1 MDILS
6 AEFFSAL
13 LAIIIIDLVLAG
25 DNAIVIALAAR
36 NLPRHLQRVT
46 IIAGTAAAVVVRI
59 GMTLAIVWLLRIP
72 GLLLAGGML
81 LIWIAHRLLAPNP
94 STKTAA
100 HASSANVGRWTAIR
114 TIVIADVVMGIDN
127 MLGVAGAAQ
136 GEFLLVTVG
145 LLISVPIMVLGS
157 TLILKWVDRYP
168 IIIYVGAT
176 VLVWTAAKMITHEP
190 VVKDAIGQN
199 NFIVWGFYALL
210 ICGVLISGLIGR
222 TWLKTGHPAK
232 SSRNDNHSE
241 KRLEFHRSKGDR
253 HVENPDSR

>member
-36 NLPRHLQRVT
+36 NLPRHLQRVS

-81 LIWIAHRLLAPNP
+81 LVWIAYKLLAPN
-94 STKTAA
+94 SSKKNAL
-100 HASSANVGRWTAIR
+100 HGSSAHTGLWTAIR
-114 TIVIADVVMGIDN
+114 TIVIADAVMGVDN

-136 GEFLLVTVG
+136 GESLLVMVG
-145 LLISVPIMVLGS
+145 LLISVPIMVFGS
-157 TLILKWVDRYP
+157 TFILKWVDRYP

-176 VLVWTAAKMITHEP
+176 VLAWTAAKMISHEP
-190 VVKDAIGQN
+190 VVKDAIGHN

-210 ICGVLISGLIGR
+210 IGGVLISGGIGR
-222 TWLKTGHPAK
+222 TWLQTGDPRK
-232 SSRNDNHSE
+232 SFGSNNRSE
-241 KRLEFHRSKGDR
+241 KRLKFHRSKGD
-253 HVENPDSR
+253 

>member
-36 NLPRHLQRVT
+36 NLPPHLQCIT
-46 IIAGTAAAVVVRI
+46 IIVGTAAAVVVRI

-72 GLLLAGGML
+72 GLLLAGGIL
-81 LIWIAHRLLAPNP
+81 LVWIAYKLLAPN
-94 STKTAA
+94 SLKKNTSYG
-100 HASSANVGRWTAIR
+100 SSANIGLWAAIR
-114 TIVIADVVMGIDN
+114 TIVIADAVMGVDN

-136 GEFLLVTVG
+136 GEFFLVMVG

-157 TLILKWVDRYP
+157 TLILKWVERYP

-176 VLVWTAAKMITHEP
+176 VLAWTAAKMIAREP
-190 VVKDAIGQN
+190 VVKDAIGHN
-199 NFIVWGFYALL
+199 DLIVWGLYAFL
-210 ICGVLISGLIGR
+210 IGGVLISGGIGR
-222 TWLKTGHPAK
+222 TWLKTGHPGK
-232 SSRNDNHSE
+232 SSGSNNRSE
-241 KRLEFHRSKGDR
+241 ERLKFPRSKGD
-253 HVENPDSR
+253 

>member
-36 NLPRHLQRVT
+36 NLPSHLQRIT
-46 IIAGTAAAVVVRI
+46 IVAGTAAAVVVRI

-72 GLLLAGGML
+72 GLLLAGGIFL
-81 LIWIAHRLLAPNP
+81 VWIAYKLLAPN
-94 STKTAA
+94 SLKKNASYG
-100 HASSANVGRWTAIR
+100 SSANIGLWAAIR
-114 TIVIADVVMGIDN
+114 TIVIADAVMGVDN

-136 GEFLLVTVG
+136 GKFLLVMVG

-157 TLILKWVDRYP
+157 TLILKWVERYP

-176 VLVWTAAKMITHEP
+176 VLAWTAAKMISREP
-190 VVKDAIGQN
+190 VVKDAIGHN
-199 NFIVWGFYALL
+199 NLIVWGLYALL
-210 ICGVLISGLIGR
+210 IGAVLISGGIGR
-222 TWLKTGHPAK
+222 TWLKTGHPGK
-232 SSRNDNHSE
+232 SSGSNNRSE
-241 KRLEFHRSKGDR
+241 ERLKFHRPKGD
-253 HVENPDSR
+253 

>member
-72 GLLLAGGML
+72 GLLLAGGIL
-81 LIWIAHRLLAPNP
+81 LIWIAYRLLASN
-94 STKTAA
+94 SSKKNAA
-100 HASSANVGRWTAIR
+100 HASSANVGLWTAIR
-114 TIVIADVVMGIDN
+114 TIVIADAVMGIDN

-136 GEFLLVTVG
+136 GELLLVIVG

-176 VLVWTAAKMITHEP
+176 VLAWTAAKMITHEP
-190 VVKDAIGQN
+190 MVKDAIGHDD
-199 NFIVWGFYALL
+199 FIVWGFYALL
-210 ICGVLISGLIGR
+210 IGGVLISRVIRR
-222 TWLKTGHPAK
+222 TWMKTGHPEK
-232 SSRNDNHSE
+232 SARSDGRSE
-241 KRLEFHRSKGDR
+241 KLLKFNRFEGD
-253 HVENPDSR
+253 

>member
-36 NLPRHLQRVT
+36 NLPQHLQRVT

-72 GLLLAGGML
+72 GLLLAGGIL
-81 LIWIAHRLLAPNP
+81 LIWIAYKLLAPSPSMKNP
-94 STKTAA
+94 A
-100 HASSANVGRWTAIR
+100 HASPVNAGLWTAIR
-114 TIVIADVVMGIDN
+114 TIVIADAVMGIDN

-136 GEFLLVTVG
+136 GEFLLVVFG

-157 TLILKWVDRYP
+157 TLILKWVERYP

-176 VLVWTAAKMITHEP
+176 VLAWTAAKMIVHEP
-190 VVKDAIGQN
+190 MVKGAIGQN
-199 NFIVWGFYALL
+199 DFIAWGLYALL
-210 ICGVLISGLIGR
+210 IGGVLVSGVIRR
-222 TWLKTGHPAK
+222 TPMHTAHPEK
-232 SSRNDNHSE
+232 SSPSDGRSE
-241 KRLEFHRSKGDR
+241 KHLKFNRFEGD
-253 HVENPDSR
+253 

>member
-72 GLLLAGGML
+72 GLLLAGGIL
-81 LIWIAHRLLAPNP
+81 LIWVAYKLLAPSP
-94 STKTAA
+94 SRKNTA
-100 HASSANVGRWTAIR
+100 HASPVNAGLWTAIR
-114 TIVIADVVMGIDN
+114 TIVIADAVMGIDN

-136 GEFLLVTVG
+136 GEFLLVVFG

-157 TLILKWVDRYP
+157 TLILKWVERYP

-176 VLVWTAAKMITHEP
+176 VLAWTAAKMIIHEP
-190 VVKDAIGQN
+190 MINDAISQN
-199 NFIVWGFYALL
+199 GLIVWGFYALL
-210 ICGVLISGLIGR
+210 IGGVLISSVIR
-222 TWLKTGHPAK
+222 KTSMKTGHPEK
-232 SSRNDNHSE
+232 SPRSDERSE
-241 KRLEFHRSKGDR
+241 KPLKFNRFEGD
-253 HVENPDSR
+253 